1 MQGRHSDQYLQLE
14 GLLILAS
21 AKQLHN
27 HYIVL
32 YLQRLPSKLVAVT
45 PVAVR
50 SLGKRADLSPRDPTQ
65 LT

>member
-1 MQGRHSDQYLQLE
+1 M
-14 GLLILAS
+14 AS

-32 YLQRLPSKLVAVT
+32 YLQRPASKLVAVT

-50 SLGKRADLSPRDPTQ
+50 SLGKRADLSPAIQLNLSYFMPPRQPTH
-65 LT
+65 LKL